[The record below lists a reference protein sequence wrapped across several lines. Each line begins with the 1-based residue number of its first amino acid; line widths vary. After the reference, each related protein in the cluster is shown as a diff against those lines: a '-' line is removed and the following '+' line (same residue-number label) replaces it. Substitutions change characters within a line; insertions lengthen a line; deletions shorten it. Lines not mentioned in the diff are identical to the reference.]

1 MASPRG
7 GAAGVLPPG
16 GIGGASGPCCR
27 RGGSMN
33 DRPGLLESARSDI
46 VRRVR
51 GARRLLRIQS
61 QFHPYLRSYRKRLIL
76 AVALSLLYA
85 GLRLLEPWPLQI
97 LFDRALLDRESRF
110 LGVDPL
116 ALVGGDRMALL
127 GLSALA
133 VLVLAGLAGAVYYA
147 QSVLLAGVGQ
157 GIVRDLREDVF
168 HQLQRLAL
176 PFHRK
181 ATSGDLMMRMTGDM
195 IMLREMILASLV
207 TMTTQTVLLVSVLI
221 LMLTVNLRLTLIA
234 LVLAPILFFL
244 FRTFRRRM
252 VAAARKQRRR
262 EGRLAQSI
270 EEVLLSI
277 PMVQAYTAE
286 DREDERFRKITKKSA
301 RAGLRAA
308 KLEAGMQRMVEV
320 TVAIGTA
327 LVLWFGVREVLQ
339 DSMTPG
345 VFLVFLAYLRAI
357 FKPVRGI
364 SKVTERTARASAA
377 AERVLE
383 ILHAARE
390 IRDSHGAVEAPPFR
404 GAIRFAHVTFAYDDG
419 SVALTDV
426 SFRIAPGESVALVG
440 PTGAGKTTLFS
451 LLLRFHKPTEGRVY
465 IDDQKIKRY
474 TVGSLR
480 RQISLLPQEP
490 FIVGR
495 SIRENLLFG
504 KPDATDEELWNAL
517 RTAALEEFVRG
528 LPDGLATRIR
538 ERGQSL
544 SGGQKQRLAIARAV
558 LKDSPIVLLDEP
570 TTGLDARSEKEVLEG
585 LARLCEGRT
594 TIAITHRFSTIRTA
608 DRVLVL
614 DKGRLVENGPAED
627 LLRSDTLFRALAE
640 IQGVAPDRRGD
651 DDAKSPIAFPAP
663 RLPHP

>member
-1 MASPRG
+1 MTG
-7 GAAGVLPPG
+7 
-16 GIGGASGPCCR
+16 
-27 RGGSMN
+27 
-33 DRPGLLESARSDI
+33 RPGFFEVARSDI
-46 VRRVR
+46 GRRIR
-51 GARRLLRIQS
+51 GARRLLRLQS
-61 QFHPYLRSYRKRLIL
+61 QFAPYLGVYRRKLIL
-76 AVALSLLYA
+76 AGLLSLLYA

-127 GLSALA
+127 GVSALA

-147 QSVLLAGVGQ
+147 QSVLLAGIGQ

-181 ATSGDLMMRMTGDM
+181 AKSGDLMMRMTGDM

-207 TMTTQTVLLVSVLI
+207 TMTTQTVLLISVLI
-221 LMLTVNLRLTLIA
+221 LMLTVSVRLTLVA

-244 FRTFRRRM
+244 FRTFRKRM

-262 EGRLAQSI
+262 EGRLAESI

-286 DREDERFRKITKKSA
+286 RQEDERFRKITKKSA
-301 RAGLRAA
+301 SAGLRAA

-320 TVAIGTA
+320 TVAIGTT

-339 DSMTPG
+339 GRMTPG
-345 VFLVFLAYLRAI
+345 IFLVFLAYLRAI

-383 ILHAARE
+383 ILHASRD
-390 IRDSHGAVEAPPFR
+390 IRDSHGAIEAPTLR
-404 GAIRFAHVTFAYDDG
+404 GSIRFAHVTFAYEDG
-419 SVALTDV
+419 TVALRDV
-426 SFRIAPGESVALVG
+426 NFRIEPGERVALVG
-440 PTGAGKTTLFS
+440 PTGAGKSTLFS
-451 LLLRFHKPTEGRVY
+451 LLLRFHKPTEGRIY
-465 IDDQKIKRY
+465 IDGEKIKRY
-474 TVGSLR
+474 SLASLR
-480 RQISLLPQEP
+480 RQIGFLPQEP

-495 SIRENLLFG
+495 TVRENLHFG
-504 KPDATDEELWNAL
+504 KPDATDEELWASL
-517 RTAALEEFVRG
+517 RRATLEDHVRSLPRG
-528 LPDGLATRIR
+528 LDTRIR

-544 SGGQKQRLAIARAV
+544 SGGQKQRLAIARAL
-558 LKDSPIVLLDEP
+558 LKDSPILLLDEP
-570 TTGLDARSEKEVLEG
+570 TTGLDARSEKEVLDSFE
-585 LARLCEGRT
+585 RLYEDRT
-594 TIAITHRFSTIRTA
+594 TITIAHRFSTIRSA

-614 DKGRLVENGPAED
+614 DRGRLVENGPPEE
-627 LLRSDTLFRALAE
+627 LLSNDTLFRALAE
-640 IQGVAPDRRGD
+640 FQRIETDRGGGAGRRATLPLQAP
-651 DDAKSPIAFPAP
+651 PPA
-663 RLPHP
+663 RS